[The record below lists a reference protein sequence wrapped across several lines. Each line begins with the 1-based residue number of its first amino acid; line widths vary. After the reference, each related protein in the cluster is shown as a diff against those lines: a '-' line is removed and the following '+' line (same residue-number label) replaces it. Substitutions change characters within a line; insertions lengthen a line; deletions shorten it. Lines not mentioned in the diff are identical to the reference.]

1 MITVIALTQ
10 LVFLTLG
17 VIFLKGMVNANGDIT
32 SSLYFQFLD
41 KNWPWL
47 FVLPFAWIAFAQISY
62 HSNKGLLTPTVA
74 QVTGIVLS
82 GICFIF
88 FASVTFFPSP

>member
-17 VIFLKGMVNANGDIT
+17 IIFLKSMMNADKNIA

-47 FVLPFAWIAFAQISY
+47 FLLPIAWITYTQISY
-62 HSNKGLLTPTVA
+62 QINKGFLTPTVA
-74 QVTGIVLS
+74 RVIGIVLLV
-82 GICFIF
+82 ICFIF
-88 FASVTFFPSP
+88 FASVVFLPVS